1 MNKYCDIID
10 AVITYLEG
18 VFRSLKGFKGF
29 EPTLILRTSD
39 KYVSSKSVSKVIF
52 IVLLMFNHKKTK
64 NRVLFKIV
72 EGTK

>member
-10 AVITYLEG
+10 AVITNLEG
-18 VFRSLKGFKGF
+18 VFRSLKGFKVF
-29 EPTLILRTSD
+29 KPALILRTSD

-52 IVLLMFNHKKTK
+52 IVLLMFNHKKTE